1 MFEKLNRRRFLGAA
15 LLTVAGGPVLLAQNS
30 AERKVDPLDLPL
42 DKPGVWTLHF
52 RYKPPRIDT
61 FMALDAKGN
70 KVKKTVWYMWFQVYN
85 APTKFKLPNGETELR
100 AADPVT
106 FLPEFELVTKDLN
119 TTHLDDPEPF
129 VVDQIKK
136 KEDETGVLNLQTSIS
151 ISKRPVPPSMPDA
164 IPKMVSGVAV
174 WTDMAERA
182 PRTNRFSVY
191 ISGLSNGLAAEQLP
205 SGELLIRRKTLQI
218 NFIRPTDDARPE
230 ITDIKPDD
238 ATGPAEKWIYRT
250 SSKVTPALKG
260 VKLPAGFGDTKKP
273 Q

>member
-1 MFEKLNRRRFLGAA
+1 MFEKLDRRRFFGAA
-15 LLTVAGGPVLLAQNS
+15 LLTTVGAPVLLGQQA
-30 AERKVDPLDLPL
+30 AEKKVDPLDLPL

-70 KVKKTVWYMWFQVYN
+70 KTKKTVWYMWFQVYN
-85 APTKFKLPNGETELR
+85 APTKVKLPNGETELR

-129 VVDQIKK
+129 VVEQIKK
-136 KEDETGVLNLQTSIS
+136 REDETGILNLQTSIS
-151 ISKRPVPPSMPDA
+151 ISKRPVPPSLPDA
-164 IPKMVSGVAV
+164 IPKMVSGIAV

-191 ISGLSNGLAAEQLP
+191 ISGLSNGLPPEQLP
-205 SGELLIRRKTLQI
+205 TGELLIRRKPLQI
-218 NFIRPTDDARPE
+218 NFVRPPDDNRPE
-230 ITDIKPDD
+230 ITDIRPDE
-238 ATGPAEKWIYRT
+238 ANGPAHKWIYRT
-250 SSKVTPALKG
+250 SSKVKPALQG
-260 VKLPAGFGDTKKP
+260 VKLPAGLIEKK
-273 Q
+273 

>member
-1 MFEKLNRRRFLGAA
+1 MFEKLDRRRFFGAA
-15 LLTVAGGPVLLAQNS
+15 LLTTVGAPALLGQQS
-30 AERKVDPLDLPL
+30 AEKKVDPLDLPL

-70 KVKKTVWYMWFQVYN
+70 KTKKTVWYMWFQVYN
-85 APTKFKLPNGETELR
+85 APTKVKLPNGETELR
-100 AADPVT
+100 AADPVS

-119 TTHLDDPEPF
+119 TTHLDDPEPY

-151 ISKRPVPPSMPDA
+151 ISKRPIPPSLPDA

-182 PRTNRFSVY
+182 PRTNRFSIY
-191 ISGLSNGLAAEQLP
+191 ISGLSNGLAAEQQP
-205 SGELLIRRKTLQI
+205 NGELLIRRKTLQI
-218 NFIRPTDDARPE
+218 NFIRPTDDNRPE
-230 ITDIKPDD
+230 ITDIRPDE
-238 ATGPAEKWIYRT
+238 ANGPAHKWIYRT
-250 SSKVTPALKG
+250 SSKVKPALSNI
-260 VKLPAGFGDTKKP
+260 KLPGFVDPPKKP
-273 Q
+273 